1 MERIEHR
8 ACFGGWQDVYRH
20 ASETLGCG
28 MNIAVYLPPQ
38 AATQKL
44 PVLYWLSG
52 LTCTEQN
59 FITKAGAQRYAA
71 EHGII
76 LVAPDTSPRG
86 DDVADAEGYDLGKGA
101 GFYVNATRAPWSAH
115 YRMYDYV
122 VSELPAL
129 IEAHFPAS
137 AARAISG
144 HSMGGHG
151 ALIAAL
157 KNPGRYRSVSAFSP
171 IVAPSQVPW
180 GEKAFAAYLGDDR
193 QAWKAWDATEL
204 VAAAPE
210 KLPLL
215 IDQGDA
221 DEFLASQLKPE
232 RLRDASAAAGHPL
245 QLRMRQSYDHSYYF
259 ISSFIGEHIAHHA
272 AALRSPARAYKEDA
286 SSKSV

>member
-1 MERIEHR
+1 MTAERIEHR

-20 ASETLGCG
+20 TSTVLGCEMTVG
-28 MNIAVYLPPQ
+28 VYLPPQ
-38 AATQKL
+38 AEHGPC

-86 DDVADAEGYDLGKGA
+86 DGVPDADSYDLGKGA
-101 GFYVNATRAPWSAH
+101 GFYLNATREPWAKH
-115 YRMYDYV
+115 YRMYDYIV
-122 VSELPAL
+122 DELPEWVQANL
-129 IEAHFPAS
+129 PAS
-137 AARAISG
+137 DVRAISG

-151 ALIAAL
+151 ALTIAL

-180 GEKAFAAYLGDDR
+180 GQKAFTAYLGEDPA
-193 QAWKAWDATEL
+193 AWAQYDATAL
-204 VAAAPE
+204 VAEAKE
-210 KLPLL
+210 RLPLL
-215 IDQGDA
+215 VDQGGA
-221 DEFLASQLKPE
+221 DEFLDNQLRPQ
-232 RLRDASAAAGHPL
+232 LLQAACDAAGHPL
-245 QLRMRQSYDHSYYF
+245 ELRIQPGYDHSYYF

-272 AALRSPARAYKEDA
+272 KTMR
-286 SSKSV
+286 